1 MSGIRLIAIVAASLM
16 ILVTTQTSAS
26 PVVASGVQSGSKS
39 DLLPD
44 SSQDTPS
51 GASGVTTS
59 IELGQT
65 DTGRI
70 FDGIGAIS
78 GGGGNSRLL
87 IDYPAKQRNEI
98 LDYLFKPGYGASL
111 QILKLEIGGDANS
124 TDGSEPSVEHASGV
138 VNCNAGYEFWLA
150 EQAKLRNPAIKLYG
164 LAWAAPGW
172 IDHGNFWSPEMV
184 KYLMTW
190 MGCARSHGLTIDYL
204 GGWNERGF
212 NKTWYEN
219 LHATL
224 EAGHYVTKVVG
235 DDSDW
240 RVAKAMRTDPGFAK
254 AVDIIGVHYS
264 CEGGDGGNADACHS
278 THDAVDISKPLWDSE
293 NGSQDDNSGAG
304 PLVRAITR
312 GYIDAKMTALL
323 NWPLVAAIT
332 SNLPYPTTG
341 LMVAGQPWSGNYS
354 VGQSLW
360 ITAHVTQF
368 AQPGWRFL
376 DHATGYLGNERTNG
390 SYISLRSP
398 NGTDY
403 STVVETTTATVE
415 STMIFKFG
423 DNFVERPVAVWATN
437 LRSMRTEDQFVHITD
452 LHLDATGSF
461 TFNLRPGYVYT
472 FSTLATAGKGDAA
485 APPAHPL
492 DLPYRDNFN
501 HYKVGGEARYVSDM
515 QGAFEIQ
522 PCSTG
527 KSNKCL
533 QQMAATKPIEWQD
546 DSDAFTL
553 LGDPTWTD
561 YAATVD
567 VEFAKPGV
575 VELIGRAGNQKRPQ
589 SHQEGYY
596 FQISDTGT
604 WTIFKSDSD
613 GKHSKLG
620 SGSTNALGTGQ
631 WHRLGLSVN
640 GQTISASLDGHHVA
654 AIKDDSYHS
663 GQFGMGV
670 TSYDTDQ
677 FDNVSILPI
686 QKTKTNSDLESID
699 TKTAKTSPGG
709 ILK

>member
-1 MSGIRLIAIVAASLM
+1 MSCIRLMATVAMSLM
-16 ILVTTQTSAS
+16 ILVPSQTSAS
-26 PVVASGVQSGSKS
+26 SVVANGVQG
-39 DLLPD
+39 DRNLGLPLD
-44 SSQDTPS
+44 STQDAPI
-51 GASGVTTS
+51 GAPGVTTS
-59 IELGQT
+59 IKVSRT
-65 DTGRI
+65 DAGRI

-124 TDGSEPSVEHASGV
+124 TDGSEPSVEHARGV

-172 IDHGNFWSPEMV
+172 IGHGNFWSPEMV
-184 KYLMTW
+184 QYLMTW

-224 EAGHYVTKVVG
+224 EAGHYATKVVG
-235 DDSDW
+235 DDSGW
-240 RVAKAMRTDPGFAK
+240 HVAKAMSSDPAFAK
-254 AVDIIGVHYS
+254 SVDIIGVHYS

-278 THDAVDISKPLWDSE
+278 TQDGVDMSKPLWDSE

-304 PLVRAITR
+304 PLIRAITR

-323 NWPLVAAIT
+323 NWPLVAALT

-341 LMVAGQPWSGNYS
+341 LMVAGEPWSGNYS

-368 AQPGWRFL
+368 AQPGWQFL
-376 DHATGYLGNERTNG
+376 NHATGYLGKDRTNG

-398 NGTDY
+398 DGADY
-403 STVVETTTATVE
+403 STIVETTTATAA
-415 STMIFKFG
+415 STMTLNFG
-423 DNFVERPVAVWATN
+423 ANFVGKSLAVWATN
-437 LRSMRTEDQFVHITD
+437 LRSTTTEDQFAHITD
-452 LHLDATGSF
+452 LRLDATGSSK
-461 TFNLRPGYVYT
+461 FNLQPGYVYT

-492 DLPYRDNFN
+492 SLPYRDNFN
-501 HYKVGGEARYVSDM
+501 HYKIGSEARNVSDM

-522 PCSTG
+522 QCAIG
-527 KSNKCL
+527 KSGKCL

-553 LGDPTWTD
+553 LGDPSWTD
-561 YAATVD
+561 YAASVD

-575 VELIGRAGNQKRPQ
+575 VELIGRAGIQKRPQ

-620 SGSTNALGTGQ
+620 SGSTNAPGTGQ

-640 GQTISASLDGHHVA
+640 GETISASLDSHPVA

-670 TSYDTDQ
+670 TSYDTDE

-686 QKTKTNSDLESID
+686 RKTKEQF
-699 TKTAKTSPGG
+699 
-709 ILK
+709 